1 MNYKLNTIGETGL
14 HFFGKMS
21 ATNCHDIK
29 NALAIINENIGLLQ
43 DFILMSEKGMA
54 IDPERLKTLA
64 EKVVKQVWRADGFVK
79 NMSRFAHSIDE
90 PVVNVDLNEILEL
103 VKMLSSRFVSMRGVT
118 LKPEPSTSPMMVT
131 TNPFLLEN
139 LVWLCLDFAMEVAG
153 SGKTVGLITEETK
166 DGARIRFTHLEGLR
180 EVSTDTFPTEQAKA
194 LLKALKG
201 ELTPDTGIGE
211 LALTLPKAISS

>member
-1 MNYKLNTIGETGL
+1 MSYKLNTIGETGL

-79 NMSRFAHSIDE
+79 NMSRFAHSVDE

-103 VKMLSSRFVSMRGVT
+103 VKMLSSRFVSMRGVI
-118 LKPEPSTSPMMVT
+118 LKPEPSTNPVMVT

-166 DGARIRFTHLEGLR
+166 DGARIRFTHLEGLKDATAD
-180 EVSTDTFPTEQAKA
+180 SFPTEQANA
-194 LLKALKG
+194 LLEALKG
-201 ELTPDTGIGE
+201 KLTPDAGIGE
-211 LALTLPKAISS
+211 LVLTLPGAINS

>member
-1 MNYKLNTIGETGL
+1 MNCKPDMIGETGL

-54 IDPERLKTLA
+54 IDPGRLKTLA

-118 LKPEPSTSPMMVT
+118 LKPEPSTNPMMVT

-153 SGKTVGLITEETK
+153 SGKTVGIITEETK
-166 DGARIRFTHLEGLR
+166 DCARIRFTHIEGLK
-180 EVSTDTFPTEQAKA
+180 EASTDTFPTEQANA
-194 LLKALKG
+194 LLEALKG
-201 ELTPDTGIGE
+201 ELTLDTGIGE
-211 LALTLPKAISS
+211 LVLTLPKAISS

>member
-1 MNYKLNTIGETGL
+1 MNCKPDMIGETGL

-118 LKPEPSTSPMMVT
+118 LRPEPSTNPVMVT

-153 SGKTVGLITEETK
+153 SGKAVGLISEETK
-166 DGARIRFTHLEGLR
+166 NGARIRFTHIEGLK
-180 EVSTDTFPTEQAKA
+180 DTPADLFPTEQANA

-201 ELTPDTGIGE
+201 ELASDPGAGE
-211 LALTLPKAISS
+211 LALTLPGDIGS

>member
-1 MNYKLNTIGETGL
+1 MNCKPDMIGETGL

-54 IDPERLKTLA
+54 IDPGRLKTLA

-79 NMSRFAHSIDE
+79 NMSRFAHSVDE

-118 LKPEPSTSPMMVT
+118 LKPEPSTNPVVVT

-153 SGKTVGLITEETK
+153 SGKTVGIITEETK
-166 DGARIRFTHLEGLR
+166 DCARIRFTHIEGLK
-180 EVSTDTFPTEQAKA
+180 EASTDTFPTEQANA
-194 LLKALKG
+194 LLEALKG
-201 ELTPDTGIGE
+201 ELTLDTGIGE
-211 LALTLPKAISS
+211 LVLTLPKAISS